1 MENSRYT
8 LLVKSSSYGKYKI
21 QLTDNTIPSLSTPE
35 GHGSIL
41 VELCTYEAFTMRR
54 MLAILSQMDKPMKYI
69 NKIAKTWNTDLDNAM
84 ISVNLDKKKGIIKHD
99 SSRLA

>member
-1 MENSRYT
+1 M
-8 LLVKSSSYGKYKI
+8 VKSSSYGKYKI
-21 QLTDNTIPSLSTPE
+21 QLTDVERPSLNTPE

-54 MLAILSQMDKPMKYI
+54 MLTILSHMDRPLKYI
-69 NKIAKTWNTDLDNAM
+69 NKIAKTWNTDLDNAK